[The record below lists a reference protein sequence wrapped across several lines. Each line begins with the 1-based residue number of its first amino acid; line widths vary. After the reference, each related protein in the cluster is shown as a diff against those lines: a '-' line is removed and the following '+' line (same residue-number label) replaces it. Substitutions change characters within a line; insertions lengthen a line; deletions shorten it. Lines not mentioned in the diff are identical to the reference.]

1 MCPNYEKMS
10 ISMPEKIVKEID
22 ELSEKNKSSRSEI
35 ITKLAEFGLRKISSV
50 DSLEPM
56 DIQLQFAKSGIHEF
70 KLDFDDEVIFKTP
83 KGGIVLSSMSTEDY
97 IDIMPLKRN
106 GAFQYVSL
114 WNAVPN
120 KELSRIGK
128 FAASATLVC
137 ISLETTQRNED
148 IESLYHPKKE

>member
-1 MCPNYEKMS
+1 
-10 ISMPEKIVKEID
+10 MPKDIVKKID
-22 ELSEKNKSSRSEI
+22 KLSEESKSSRSEI
-35 ITKLAEFGLRKISSV
+35 ITKLAEFGLRKISSA

-56 DIQLQFAKSGIHEF
+56 DIQIQFAKGGIHEF
-70 KLDFDDEVIFKTP
+70 KLDFDDEVIFRTP
-83 KGGIVLSSMSTEDY
+83 KGGIVLSAIDTEDY

-120 KELSRIGK
+120 KELSRLGK

-137 ISLETTQRNED
+137 ISLETIQRNED
-148 IESLYHPKKE
+148 IESLYHPRKE